1 MKTGLVF
8 NELYLWHDTGHSLL
22 GACPDN
28 GAGSKRSEF

>member
-1 MKTGLVF
+1 MAIEDAVLALGPDGAHGPF
-8 NELYLWHDTGHSLL
+8 L